1 MLTTLVSP
9 TCFCASATM
18 LTSDMACRA
27 AENGEL
33 FSGKVPEGMRKMEQF
48 ETRFMAAAAQD
59 NSADLSAT
67 AGVLSEA
74 FGMDAASIDL
84 ADLQEVG
91 TGSLL
96 WLTAANNARHR
107 DILMLQRETAEY
119 AHLIPTTSPASKRD
133 EVSMQLCHV
142 SPSAVKPSVQSVCR

>member
-1 MLTTLVSP
+1 MCSLSCIIL
-9 TCFCASATM
+9 CRCNCAD
-18 LTSDMACRA
+18 LGHLDCRA

-33 FSGKVPEGMRKMEQF
+33 FGGKIPEEMRKMEQF

-67 AGVLSEA
+67 AAVLSEA

-91 TGSLL
+91 TGRCLG
-96 WLTAANNARHR
+96 
-107 DILMLQRETAEY
+107 
-119 AHLIPTTSPASKRD
+119 
-133 EVSMQLCHV
+133 
-142 SPSAVKPSVQSVCR
+142 

>member
-1 MLTTLVSP
+1 MFTSAWLCTL
-9 TCFCASATM
+9 ATM

-84 ADLQEVG
+84 ADLQEVR
-91 TGSLL
+91 TGSLLLL
-96 WLTAANNARHR
+96 WLTAVNNAAHTTVHAS
-107 DILMLQRETAEY
+107 ENAAEY
-119 AHLIPTTSPASKRD
+119 ADRYQQCPRLEWEGASMH
-133 EVSMQLCHV
+133 VCHV
-142 SPSAVKPSVQSVCR
+142 SPSAVKPSAQDVCR

>member
-1 MLTTLVSP
+1 MR
-9 TCFCASATM
+9 
-18 LTSDMACRA
+18 RA

-33 FSGKVPEGMRKMEQF
+33 FGGKVPEKMRKMEQF

-74 FGMDAASIDL
+74 FGMDPAAMDP

-91 TGSLL
+91 IACQLRPTG
-96 WLTAANNARHR
+96 ARVTGAGIVQR
-107 DILMLQRETAEY
+107 DME
-119 AHLIPTTSPASKRD
+119 
-133 EVSMQLCHV
+133 
-142 SPSAVKPSVQSVCR
+142 

>member
-1 MLTTLVSP
+1 MRGVSRMILCCCNCP
-9 TCFCASATM
+9 HLWRMS
-18 LTSDMACRA
+18 CRA

-33 FSGKVPEGMRKMEQF
+33 FGGKVPEDMRKMEQF

-59 NSADLSAT
+59 NSAELSTT

-91 TGSLL
+91 IKGSLV
-96 WLTAANNARHR
+96 
-107 DILMLQRETAEY
+107 E
-119 AHLIPTTSPASKRD
+119 
-133 EVSMQLCHV
+133 
-142 SPSAVKPSVQSVCR
+142 